1 MNNCLNECI
10 EMVTKEKPIVVKE
23 INPLLL
29 GKPLVTKEETH
40 CCQGN
45 KPLVARVINK

>member
-1 MNNCLNECI
+1 M
-10 EMVTKEKPIVVKE
+10 MVTKEKPIVVKE

-29 GKPLVTKEETH
+29 GKPLVTKETH

-45 KPLVARVINK
+45 KPLVARVINM